1 MERQEF
7 KADIVID
14 STGAALGRIASHAT
28 KQALGGKTVAIV
40 NCEKAIITGRPRF
53 TVEEYKHKR
62 QRGGSSLNGPHFPKS
77 ADMIMK
83 RTVRGMLPYIQFRG
97 MQAFKKIRCYLG
109 VPKEYESAKKV
120 TLVREIKTKSL
131 PLERISREL

>member
-1 MERQEF
+1 MEEQKF
-7 KADIVID
+7 KADVIID
-14 STGAALGRIASHAT
+14 ANGAVLGRVASLAA
-28 KQALGGKTVAIV
+28 KQALFGKTVAIV
-40 NCEKAIITGRPRF
+40 NCEKAVITGRVRF

-83 RTVRGMLPYIQFRG
+83 RTVRGMLNYTFARG
-97 MQAFKKIRCYLG
+97 HDAFKRIRCFNG
-109 VPKEYESAKKV
+109 IPKEFESAKKISPI
-120 TLVREIKTKSL
+120 RELKTKSL